1 MTFTAVCSLAIS
13 YYAGKSES
21 IMRNV
26 LINIALRCVNVGK
39 KFAVEREQ
47 RVWRI
52 LLGMDDRRKGPVVEA
67 LRDISLTVPRGK
79 IVGILGRN
87 GAGKSTLLRLLG
99 HVYTPTTGR
108 IEVYGQVAG
117 LFELGGMGNPNLTGR
132 EYAVRYLSFMG
143 AGKSELPGILED
155 IAGFSELGDAF
166 DQRIRT
172 YSSGMGARLYFAVA
186 TAYQHEIYLIDE
198 LLSVGDEHFQ
208 AKCWRRMRERLLGG
222 ASGVLVT
229 HDWTAIVKLCEQAC
243 VIEDGRF
250 AFTGASDG
258 AVVNYLKLPI
268 PKAGAARFPA
278 SLPQEF
284 VLQSGAESSFALPV
298 EIFEDVAV
306 DCAISIEMLLIG
318 IGWEI
323 VILSDYYPVGDTAG
337 SYSVEFKIPALPLA
351 PGKYSL
357 NLFLSQPPAKGGRQ
371 RVGQDVRSWTYG
383 NGLTLLVEGNP
394 FPAAVS
400 LPYSARPIPV
410 EAA

>member
-1 MTFTAVCSLAIS
+1 MGIPV
-13 YYAGKSES
+13 
-21 IMRNV
+21 
-26 LINIALRCVNVGK
+26 NIALRCINVGK

-108 IEVYGQVAG
+108 IEVNGQVAG

-132 EYAVRYLSFMG
+132 QYAVRYLSFMG
-143 AGKSELPGILED
+143 VGKSELPGALED

-229 HDWTAIVKLCEQAC
+229 HDWTAIVRLCEQAC

-268 PKAGAARFPA
+268 PEAGMAQFST

-284 VLQSGAESSFALPV
+284 VLQSGADSSIALPV
-298 EIFEDVAV
+298 EILEDVAV
-306 DCAISIEMLLIG
+306 DCAISIEILLIG

-323 VILSDYYPVGDTAG
+323 VILTDFYPVGDTAG

-357 NLFLSQPPAKGGRQ
+357 NLFLSQRPAAGGRQ
-371 RVGQDVRSWTYG
+371 RAGLDGRSWTYG
-383 NGLTLLVEGNP
+383 NGLTLFVEGDP
-394 FPAAVS
+394 FPAAVN
-400 LPYSARPIPV
+400 LPFSVRPISAEV
-410 EAA
+410 A